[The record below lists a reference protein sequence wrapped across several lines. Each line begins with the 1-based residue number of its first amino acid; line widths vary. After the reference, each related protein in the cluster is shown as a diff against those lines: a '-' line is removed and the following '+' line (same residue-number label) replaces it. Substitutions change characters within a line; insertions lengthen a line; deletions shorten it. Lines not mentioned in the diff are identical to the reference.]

1 MRKSYAEIW
10 RAEMRG
16 ELGRKEKPMGKP
28 DAIICDLDGTIAV
41 LNGRDPYDASSSGD
55 DTVNH
60 AVLRAVSGSVFVDG
74 SRPATVLFTSGR
86 QETDRK
92 VTELWL
98 TFNVA
103 PFILA
108 WELFMRPTDD
118 TRPDVAIKQ
127 ELYQQQIADRFNVLM
142 AFDDRDQ
149 IVSLW
154 RSLGIPT
161 FQVRE
166 GGF

>member
-1 MRKSYAEIW
+1 MTT
-10 RAEMRG
+10 
-16 ELGRKEKPMGKP
+16 P

-41 LNGRDPYDASSSGD
+41 LNGRDPYDASTCGE

-74 SRPATVLFTSGR
+74 ARPATVLFTSGR
-86 QETDRK
+86 QEKDRK

-98 TFNVA
+98 TWNIA

-118 TRPDVAIKQ
+118 TRPDQAIKL
-127 ELYQQQIADRFNVLM
+127 EIYQQHIRDKYTVLM

-154 RSLGIPT
+154 RSLGIQT